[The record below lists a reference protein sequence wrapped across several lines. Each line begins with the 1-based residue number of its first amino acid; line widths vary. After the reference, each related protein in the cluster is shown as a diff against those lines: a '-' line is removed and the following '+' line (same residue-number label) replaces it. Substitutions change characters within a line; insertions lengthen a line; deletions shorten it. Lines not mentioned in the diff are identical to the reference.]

1 MRGDETGFSRRGGHS
16 SLLWRGIEVFASEA
30 STMADIGGFVP
41 QIGVCCFVR
50 MLGRSETMTLWKD
63 FAIAMRQFRRQP
75 GFALAVVS
83 TLGLA
88 MGANI
93 AVFSVVN
100 AVLFRALPFKAPE
113 RLVSIVSVRTDNP
126 LAPFTLP
133 EFMDYRSQTRTLS
146 GIAAYA
152 NWSASLAG
160 ESITEGL
167 QGSRISANA
176 FEVLGLT
183 PAAGRL
189 LRESDDRPDALKVA
203 VLSYSLW
210 QRRFD
215 GAASAVG
222 RTVRLNGESFTIAGV
237 LPQHFPFPF
246 RDVDVFVPLAPE
258 GDPNRYV
265 RRSPNFLRVFG
276 RLNPGTS
283 SDQAQAELTAIC
295 GSLRQQFPVE
305 YARKYAVRTVAL
317 HETLIGDY
325 RQSMLLLLGAVLV
338 VLGTA
343 LANLVSLVLV
353 RANERRAEL
362 AIRVAIGALRLHLVR
377 QLMVESLLLALT
389 GSGIGWMFAIWAI
402 STAVPWAP
410 ASVPRLGE
418 VSVDAKVL
426 GFAALI
432 TIAATVL
439 LTVAP
444 LGAVLRARAG
454 DVLRLSS
461 RGSVGDR
468 WSGRVRQVLV
478 IGEIS
483 AALVLLLT
491 TTVLLQN
498 VLRLQ
503 DVQPGFSPDAV
514 FQARISIPPAYKSP
528 DDLGRFYDRLSERL
542 VNLPGVQSVGV
553 TSVAPLSGILR
564 TVPFTV
570 EGEGRHERDMPNVN
584 LRVISAG
591 YLTTLGTRLL
601 SGRSFSD
608 ADRGDTP
615 PVAMVSSALAEQF
628 LNKAPLGRRLL
639 INDNNKG
646 PRPVEIVGV
655 VEDVRQMALDGPPAL
670 DVYVPLRQMH
680 PEAAGDLRMNQF
692 WMIRTGTAPAGFRS
706 SFVTQLRAVDK
717 DAAISRV
724 GPMREY
730 VEAGLGPRRFNL
742 GLFGAFS
749 LTGVVLAVFG
759 LYGLVSYAVS
769 QRQREIGLRIAV
781 GATEGDIHRMIL
793 RQAGFLGVAGAV
805 LGGCFAAVARP
816 LVSHFAQD
824 VSVPLLPAIG
834 TTALLLALVMLAAW
848 LPARRAAGIPP
859 TLALRGE

>member
-1 MRGDETGFSRRGGHS
+1 MG
-16 SLLWRGIEVFASEA
+16 A
-30 STMADIGGFVP
+30 
-41 QIGVCCFVR
+41 
-50 MLGRSETMTLWKD
+50 LWKD
-63 FAIAMRQFRRQP
+63 LAVAIRQFRRQP
-75 GFALAVVS
+75 SFALAVVS
-83 TLGLA
+83 TLGLT

-113 RLVSIVSVRTDNP
+113 RLVWIASVRTDNP
-126 LAPFTLP
+126 SAPFTLP
-133 EFMDYRSQTRTLS
+133 EFMDYRSQTRSLS
-146 GIAAYA
+146 GIAAFA

-160 ESITEGL
+160 DTMNEGL
-167 QGSRISANA
+167 QGCRISANA
-176 FEVLGLT
+176 FELLGLT

-189 LRESDDRPDALKVA
+189 LRESDDRPDAPKVA
-203 VLSYSLW
+203 VLSYRLW

-215 GAASAVG
+215 GRTSAVG
-222 RTVRLNGESFTIAGV
+222 TAVRLNGESFTIAGI

-246 RDVDVFVPLAPE
+246 RDVDVFVPLVPDR
-258 GDPNRYV
+258 DPNRYV

-276 RLNPGTS
+276 RLNPDTT
-283 SDQAQAELTAIC
+283 SDQAQAELTTIC

-338 VLGTA
+338 VLATA

-362 AIRVAIGALRLHLVR
+362 SIRVSIGASRLHLVR
-377 QLMVESLLLALT
+377 QLMVESLLLALV
-389 GSGIGWMFAIWAI
+389 GSGIGWMFASLAI

-410 ASVPRLGE
+410 ASVPRLEE
-418 VSVDAKVL
+418 VSVDGKVL

-432 TIAATVL
+432 AIAATAL

-454 DVLRLSS
+454 DALRLAS

-468 WSGRVRQVLV
+468 WSGRVRRALV
-478 IGEIS
+478 VGEIS
-483 AALVLLLT
+483 AALLLLLT

-503 DVQPGFSPDAV
+503 DVQPGFSPDSV
-514 FQARISIPPAYKSP
+514 FQARISIPPMYKSP
-528 DDLGRFYDRLSERL
+528 EDLERFYDRFSERL

-584 LRVISAG
+584 LRVISTD
-591 YLTTLGTRLL
+591 YLPTIGTRLL
-601 SGRSFSD
+601 SGRSFSE
-608 ADRGDTP
+608 ADRSDTP
-615 PVAMVSSALAEQF
+615 PVTLVSSALAEQF

-670 DVYVPLRQMH
+670 DVYVPLRQIH
-680 PEAAGDLRMNQF
+680 PEAVGELRMNQF
-692 WMIRTGTAPAGFRS
+692 WMIRTGTAPAAFRL
-706 SFVTQLRAVDK
+706 SFVTQLRAVDE
-717 DAAISRV
+717 DAAISRA
-724 GPMREY
+724 GTMRDY

-742 GLFGAFS
+742 GLLGAFS
-749 LTGVVLAVFG
+749 LTGVLLAVFG

-781 GATEGDIHRMIL
+781 GATERDIRRMIL
-793 RQAGFLGVAGAV
+793 RQAGLLGLAGVA
-805 LGGCFAAVARP
+805 LGGCLAAVARP
-816 LVSHFAQD
+816 LVSHFVQE
-824 VSVPLLPAIG
+824 VTVPVLPAIA
-834 TTALLLALVMLAAW
+834 TTVLLLALVTLAAW
-848 LPARRAAGIPP
+848 LPASRAARIPP